1 MELKMLVVFQ
11 TVENT
16 DEQKAQA
23 DALSVI
29 FTLAKENVT
38 YAKEMDG
45 LLANK
50 MILKVLL
57 TPNCEPG
64 YHFVKVYIGGLVF
77 MFAFFAQWTHLNVIF
92 LYPYIL
98 GYCVR
103 FFTNYFHFVLGIVL
117 RCLRRRSIQRDRNS

>member
-1 MELKMLVVFQ
+1 MELKIFVVFQ

-64 YHFVKVYIGGLVF
+64 YHFVKVCISADIGLGVR
-77 MFAFFAQWTHLNVIF
+77 VGPY
-92 LYPYIL
+92 LYCISTP
-98 GYCVR
+98 VVS
-103 FFTNYFHFVLGIVL
+103 FS
-117 RCLRRRSIQRDRNS
+117 CLLFSPSRPT